1 MHKWY
6 TANREKKQ
14 ADNRKWYAAN
24 RAKRIED
31 QCIKRNA
38 VNLEK
43 RRQATGPD

>member
-1 MHKWY
+1 MCKWY

-31 QCIKRNA
+31 QRIKRNA